1 MCSWWAEW
9 FGINLENSVIPWFY
23 MFVQLSNR
31 RKNASNI
38 HQVHIFCIWLYVKTT
53 YYIAATSI
61 VYAMYYAYI
70 WRLTKPSSG
79 IFICIDNPLVVR
91 RWHQRH
97 AQRHFVIS
105 LWHSFMKQTYN
116 LTSFLGSFLNVILLC
131 LFCYNMRPLMHFQCH
146 WPWVVYLELSTIIHC
161 TNITLDL
168 ISMIN

>member
-1 MCSWWAEW
+1 MSWW
-9 FGINLENSVIPWFY
+9 FGIDLEDSVIQLFY
-23 MFVQLSNR
+23 MLVQLSNR
-31 RKNASNI
+31 RKT
-38 HQVHIFCIWLYVKTT
+38 HISYCRIILQDHVLCIWLYLKTT
-53 YYIAATSI
+53 CYIAATSF

-116 LTSFLGSFLNVILLC
+116 LTSFLGSFLNLILLC

-146 WPWVVYLELSTIIHC
+146 WPWVVYLELSTIILYYIWF
-161 TNITLDL
+161 NLND
-168 ISMIN
+168 